1 MSFYKAIDSVKIVQ
15 DINKRKKVINMEG
28 EHGSVPVA
36 LKSHVISI
44 LPRGQYRM
52 KKLNETYL

>member
-1 MSFYKAIDSVKIVQ
+1 MSLYKAVDSVKMVQ
-15 DINKRKKVINMEG
+15 DINTEKIVNMEG

-44 LPRGQYRM
+44 LPRGQYRI
-52 KKLNETYL
+52 E